1 MAEEK
6 IRTGIS
12 ISKDLLAECDKYLD
26 DSAYTN
32 RSELIESALKFFL
45 VTRNIFE
52 KSEVLVPELAECIAA
67 ENDRVI
73 SKLSKGMFRYAVE
86 LEVLIEILEA
96 TFELNKNQLKE
107 IRRNSVNNVRRTR
120 GKINLDDL
128 IARADKEVNSL

>member
-12 ISKDLLAECDKYLD
+12 ISKKLLAECDKYLQD
-26 DSAYTN
+26 GGYTN
-32 RSELIESALKFFL
+32 RSELIEAALKFFL
-45 VTRNIFE
+45 ASRNISE

-86 LEVLIEILEA
+86 LEVLIEILEG
-96 TFELNKNQLKE
+96 TFELDKNQLKE
-107 IRRNSVNNVRRTR
+107 IRRNAVNNVRRTR
-120 GKINLDDL
+120 GKIDLDDL
-128 IARADKEVNSL
+128 IARADKKINNL

>member
-12 ISKDLLAECDKYLD
+12 ISKNLLAECDKYLD
-26 DSAYTN
+26 DSGCTN

-45 VTRNIFE
+45 AARNISE
-52 KSEVLVPELAECIAA
+52 KSEILVPELAECIAA

-96 TFELNKNQLKE
+96 TFELDKNKLKE
-107 IRRNSVNNVRRTR
+107 IRRNAVNNVRRTR

-128 IARADKEVNSL
+128 IARAGKEVNSL

>member
-12 ISKDLLAECDKYLD
+12 IGRELLAECDRYLQ
-26 DSAYTN
+26 DSGYTN
-32 RSELIESALKFFL
+32 RSELIEAALKFFL
-45 VTRNIFE
+45 AARNISE

-86 LEVLIEILEA
+86 LEVLIEILEG
-96 TFELNKNQLKE
+96 TFELDKNQLKE
-107 IRRNSVNNVRRTR
+107 IRRNAVNNVRRTR
-120 GKINLDDL
+120 GKIDLDDL